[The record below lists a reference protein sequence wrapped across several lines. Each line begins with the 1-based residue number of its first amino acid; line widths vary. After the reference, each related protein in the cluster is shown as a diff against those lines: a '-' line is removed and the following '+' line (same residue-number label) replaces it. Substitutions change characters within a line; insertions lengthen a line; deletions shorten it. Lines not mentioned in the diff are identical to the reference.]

1 MRTITNLQMRNIA
14 NLWLVGALLIAALPA
29 QRVEAQAFCALRDP
43 VSAIQEFFPGT
54 TSYRSIIREVTESHR
69 TVIGNSLPFN
79 IHQSE
84 LGLHTLYAIF
94 TADEV
99 LAGFV
104 HVRSERGKWGL
115 SELAWSLDA
124 KLNILGF
131 RFQRS
136 RETGQDY
143 SESEAYQKQL
153 RGLGTAELSK
163 HIKEKAAG
171 QTGQIKTPAQFE
183 SLSEMI
189 IRSALK
195 TIAVTKI
202 VWNPTVDRLSKR
214 YPARK

>member
-1 MRTITNLQMRNIA
+1 MRNST
-14 NLWLVGALLIAALPA
+14 NLWLVSAMLLTIVPA

-43 VSAIQEFFPGT
+43 VSAIQAFFPGT
-54 TSYRSIIREVTESHR
+54 MSYRSIIREVNESHR
-69 TVIGNSLPFN
+69 AKIGQSLPFT

-124 KLNILGF
+124 QLNVLGF

-143 SESEAYQKQL
+143 AESEAYQKQL
-153 RGLGTAELSK
+153 RGLGIAELST
-163 HIKEKAAG
+163 HIKDKAAG
-171 QTGQIKTPAQFE
+171 QPGQIKAPAHFE

-195 TIAVTKI
+195 TIAVTKT

-214 YPARK
+214 YPAKQ